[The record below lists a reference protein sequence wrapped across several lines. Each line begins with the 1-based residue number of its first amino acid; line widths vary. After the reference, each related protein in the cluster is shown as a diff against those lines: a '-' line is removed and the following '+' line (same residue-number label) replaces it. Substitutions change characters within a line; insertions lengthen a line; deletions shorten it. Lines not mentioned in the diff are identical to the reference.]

1 MASANK
7 TMNRNEH
14 DIEETMMEKAS
25 TQRKRICLVGSVR
38 ECEQA
43 VEAAKVFNVPVITSE
58 NGREFIADD
67 TWMTYFIL
75 DCFEGPI
82 FDGIYKAEVKHK

>member
-1 MASANK
+1 MAMANK
-7 TMNRNEH
+7 TMNRNEQ

-25 TQRKRICLVGSVR
+25 TQRKRICLVG
-38 ECEQA
+38 A
-43 VEAAKVFNVPVITSE
+43 VAENQEAVAAANVFNVPVVTSV